1 MSRVAVFGASG
12 FIGTACA
19 NALTEAG
26 HEVVRRPARRLRADL
41 DMLSHPARSALA
53 PEPAGAGLAALVAD
67 LAGMDAVVNAAGV
80 ATSAASLTPALVGGN
95 AAWPQLL
102 ADACAH
108 AGVPRLLHVSTAAV
122 QGRALRLDES
132 LDYAPVTPYARAK
145 MLGEQLLRDAAAR
158 GQVAVTLYRPPSVHG
173 WGRRMTSDFAA
184 FCRRW
189 PLVAC
194 DSGDQPVPVALVGN
208 VGAAVA
214 AILAAEH
221 APLVVAHPSEGHTVR
236 SLYQTFAPGRPL
248 CSLPA
253 PAVRALLHAA
263 EPTGQ
268 WLAPLG
274 ALCRRA
280 ELLLLG
286 QAQEP
291 GWLPSV
297 GFAPPLGRAAWDEL
311 AAAVRA
317 EADAAVAPRPTPG
330 GPAAQ
335 AALVGDESRH
345 APDRAAM

>member
-1 MSRVAVFGASG
+1 MSRVAVFGATG

-19 NALTEAG
+19 DALVRAG
-26 HEVVRRPARRLRADL
+26 HEVLRRPARRLRVDI
-41 DMLSHPARSALA
+41 DVLSRAVRGTIPL
-53 PEPAGAGLAALVAD
+53 ETAGAGLDALAAD
-67 LAGMDAVVNAAGV
+67 LAGIDAVVNAAGV
-80 ATSAASLTPALVGGN
+80 ATSAANLTPALAGAN
-95 AAWPQLL
+95 AAWPRLL
-102 ADACAH
+102 ADACEH
-108 AGVPRLLHVSTAAV
+108 AGVPRLVHVSTAAV
-122 QGRALRLDES
+122 QGRAIRLDES

-145 MLGEQLLRDAAAR
+145 TLGEQLLRDCAER
-158 GQVAVTLYRPPSVHG
+158 GRLAVTLYRPPSVHG
-173 WGRRMTSDFAA
+173 WGRRMTSDFAS
-184 FCRRW
+184 FCHRW
-189 PLVAC
+189 PLLAC
-194 DSGDQPVPVALVGN
+194 DDGDQPVPVALVGN
-208 VGAAVA
+208 VGAALA

-248 CSLPA
+248 RSLPA

-280 ELLLLG
+280 ELLMLG

-297 GFAPPLGRAAWDEL
+297 GFEPPLGRAAWDEL

-317 EADAAVAPRPTPG
+317 EADLPAPPRPRSG
-330 GPAAQ
+330 
-335 AALVGDESRH
+335 SRR
-345 APDRAAM
+345 RATRSDTQPIA